1 MTPVKA
7 PHTPPMRPA
16 IISYVCQPND
26 FKCVSHPHTCI
37 KSNMVCDGIY
47 DCTDHSDEFNCTRD
61 PAGKATMATGTG
73 IGTGIGTGTGSGTG
87 SGLGSTSGNFKRWKK
102 SQTSGGGKQKS
113 PWQLGKRDKMIKRHV
128 AMEELSRSFGLF
140 YAFFLPCLL

>member
-73 IGTGIGTGTGSGTG
+73 IGTGSGSG
-87 SGLGSTSGNFKRWKK
+87 SGLESTSGNFKRWKK

-128 AMEELSRSFGLF
+128 AMEKLSQSFGLF